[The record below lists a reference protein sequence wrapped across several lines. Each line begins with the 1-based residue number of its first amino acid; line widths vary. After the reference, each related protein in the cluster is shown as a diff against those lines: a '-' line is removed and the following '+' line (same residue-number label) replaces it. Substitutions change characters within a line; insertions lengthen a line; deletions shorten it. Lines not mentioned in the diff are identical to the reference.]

1 MGYRLGRL
9 LQVLGLMVA
18 PIGMAG
24 NLLNRDTITERH
36 VLLTLFLGAV
46 LFFVGRSIQGPGGH
60 A

>member
-1 MGYRLGRL
+1 MAYRIGRL
-9 LQVLGLMVA
+9 LQVLGLLVA

-36 VLLTLFLGAV
+36 VLLTLIFGAV
-46 LFFVGRSIQGPGGH
+46 LFGIGRTIQGPGGN